1 MERKKILM
9 VTTFY
14 PPYHVGG
21 ACTHVYYLANELA
34 KRGHEI
40 HILYS
45 KDAYYLKRKNK
56 PSLKSYPNHRN
67 VHLHELV
74 TPLAKIGPIY
84 SYITGY
90 TASVKKLKLF
100 SQDYHLI
107 HYHNISLLGPKIF
120 QYGKVKK
127 IYTAHDHWLYC
138 PYNDYFTDGNICNG
152 KNSSRKC
159 TLCLMRN
166 KRPPQVWRFSNLLR
180 NSIKNIDLIISP
192 SQYLKSFL
200 IKNSIEQP
208 IAVLPN
214 LIPDPPKKLKSAPDR
229 GYFFYAGMLEEIKGI
244 SNLLKVFQGIGRN
257 LIIAG
262 KGSLEKYVR
271 NMASRNKNIR
281 YVGWLDNN
289 DIYSYYKNAQAF
301 ILPSLCPENCPL
313 TVLEAFS
320 VGTPALGSR
329 VGGIP
334 EIIAKV
340 DNKLIFNPMDI
351 NEIKQKVM
359 GFSKDNYSSK
369 QIRNIFRKNYSSG
382 MYIESYLQLVN
393 NNLSSI

>member
-1 MERKKILM
+1 
-9 VTTFY
+9 
-14 PPYHVGG
+14 
-21 ACTHVYYLANELA
+21 
-34 KRGHEI
+34 
-40 HILYS
+40 
-45 KDAYYLKRKNK
+45 
-56 PSLKSYPNHRN
+56 
-67 VHLHELV
+67 
-74 TPLAKIGPIY
+74 
-84 SYITGY
+84 
-90 TASVKKLKLF
+90 
-100 SQDYHLI
+100 
-107 HYHNISLLGPKIF
+107 
-120 QYGKVKK
+120 
-127 IYTAHDHWLYC
+127 
-138 PYNDYFTDGNICNG
+138 
-152 KNSSRKC
+152 
-159 TLCLMRN
+159 MRN
-166 KRPPQVWRFSNLLR
+166 KRPPQVWRFTNLLR